1 VRKSVRRKCQF
12 SSEKDVMTVAGC
24 EWVGSGLLPNLPWR
38 SVVMLAHQPLGFRL
52 FLGGWPGGPVPLSLL
67 GLKCQISNTSF
78 SLLNCKG
85 NLSFSTLCAS
95 VNSDRSCRYRRV
107 RMSWQQCKL
116 HLAERDAGWELVRPP
131 LSLFTR
137 PRAPLTGRLS
147 VDSSYRCRQP
157 MLVPVSAPPLEK
169 PTELGLG
176 VL

>member
-1 VRKSVRRKCQF
+1 MLWRWPVRVGRLWFASQPPAAERCDAGTPAPRF
-12 SSEKDVMTVAGC
+12 ST
-24 EWVGSGLLPNLPWR
+24 
-38 SVVMLAHQPLGFRL
+38 F

-78 SLLNCKG
+78 SFLNCKG

-95 VNSDRSCRYRRV
+95 VNSAVSDRSCRYRRV

-116 HLAERDAGWELVRPP
+116 HLTERDAGWELVRPP
-131 LSLFTR
+131 LALFTR

-169 PTELGLG
+169 PTEPGLG